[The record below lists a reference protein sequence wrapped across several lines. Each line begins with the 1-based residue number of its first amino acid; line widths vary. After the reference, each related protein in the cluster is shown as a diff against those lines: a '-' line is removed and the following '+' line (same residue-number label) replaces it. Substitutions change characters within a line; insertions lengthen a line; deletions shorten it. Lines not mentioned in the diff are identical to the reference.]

1 MGALI
6 EWVKFHKPLIEN
18 QTDNLCAYVKDLPEE
33 EFMQLEQSGEFRV
46 LLKNLFSE
54 FRELKE
60 NNRLVTEIQ
69 IDEE

>member
-1 MGALI
+1 
-6 EWVKFHKPLIEN
+6 
-18 QTDNLCAYVKDLPEE
+18 
-33 EFMQLEQSGEFRV
+33 MQLEQSGEFRV